1 MILAL
6 PPHTTRPAAADRPTA
21 PAADSRSARSAGANR
36 PVEPTVAELREEL
49 RALGRRI
56 DLLTEEVRAPHRA
69 PRGRRARSRR
79 RSAPVGAAR
88 AARERHE
95 ELVLAHLLR
104 SGQLARG

>member
-36 PVEPTVAELREEL
+36 PVEPTVAEL